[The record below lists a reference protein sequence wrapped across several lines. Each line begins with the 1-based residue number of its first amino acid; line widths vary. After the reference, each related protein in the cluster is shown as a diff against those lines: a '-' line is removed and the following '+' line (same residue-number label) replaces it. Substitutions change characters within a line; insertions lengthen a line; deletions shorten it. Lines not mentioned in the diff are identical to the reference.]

1 MIDLS
6 LDLSIASDYKST
18 SQIVRRV
25 TEKWVGDY
33 IFCPQ
38 CASTL
43 GHCPNNSPV
52 ADFFCLSCGKVFELK
67 SKSNNIGVK
76 IVDGAYD
83 TMIERIQ
90 SSSNP
95 DFFFLNY
102 DNSMQVKNFFAIPN
116 FFFVPE
122 IIERRKA
129 LAPTAKRAGWV
140 GCNILLQKIPQSGK
154 IFYIQDY
161 NITPKEKVLHQYQN
175 VFFMKQEKS
184 KGWILEIMQ
193 CIDRLHKSIF
203 SLTDL
208 YVFEKELQ
216 RKYPNNQHIQ
226 AKIRQQVQFLRDRG
240 YLEFLGNGKYSLK

>member
-52 ADFFCLSCGKVFELK
+52 ADFFCLSCGKIFELK

-83 TMIERIQ
+83 TMIERI
-90 SSSNP
+90 
-95 DFFFLNY
+95 
-102 DNSMQVKNFFAIPN
+102 
-116 FFFVPE
+116 
-122 IIERRKA
+122 
-129 LAPTAKRAGWV
+129 
-140 GCNILLQKIPQSGK
+140 
-154 IFYIQDY
+154 
-161 NITPKEKVLHQYQN
+161 
-175 VFFMKQEKS
+175 
-184 KGWILEIMQ
+184 
-193 CIDRLHKSIF
+193 
-203 SLTDL
+203 
-208 YVFEKELQ
+208 
-216 RKYPNNQHIQ
+216 
-226 AKIRQQVQFLRDRG
+226 
-240 YLEFLGNGKYSLK
+240 